1 MICYQLTKELSER
14 DIQNETT
21 CNNYMYVTKG
31 WLICLSTWIYII
43 YRSNILLL
51 IYVYKYIICKHDLHI
66 NAGLRQWKCR
76 TAIYIQIQTSVLCGT
91 MEYTGSA
98 LSLTSVGEN
107 TNNLLAKSTVKEHK
121 ILVRMNVKHW
131 KDSSRA

>member
-1 MICYQLTKELSER
+1 M
-14 DIQNETT
+14 
-21 CNNYMYVTKG
+21 V
-31 WLICLSTWIYII
+31 
-43 YRSNILLL
+43 LLL
-51 IYVYKYIICKHDLHI
+51 IYMYKYIICKHDLHI

-98 LSLTSVGEN
+98 LSLISVGEN

-121 ILVRMNVKHW
+121 ILVRMYVKHW